1 MAIKYKK
8 TNLKT
13 EHLTLRNYGTSHYVW
28 DPWEELESG
37 LTPLGLSA
45 VLGASNMGGSVGWVI
60 TTVTRFLSPESS
72 LWNSIKDDNSRRRC
86 QEAYDYLM
94 FKRKSAYS
102 RFVCKRESELQEP
115 REFLFYDYE

>member
-1 MAIKYKK
+1 MAIKYKI

-13 EHLTLRNYGTSHYVW
+13 EHLTLRNHGTSHYVW

-37 LTPLGLSA
+37 LLSA
-45 VLGASNMGGSVGWVI
+45 VFGAFNMGGSVGWVI

-72 LWNSIKDDNSRRRC
+72 LWNYIEDD
-86 QEAYDYLM
+86 DDLM
-94 FKRKSAYS
+94 SERKSAYS
-102 RFVCKRESELQEP
+102 RLVRKRESELQEQ